1 MLSSPQLTANS
12 ILLPLSTKT
21 SRGFLSFTKTYRSE
35 TRPCFIW
42 QRKRAHAHLGFH
54 TLTFT
59 QKKNG
64 ALRYIAAH
72 LPLSINRMDY
82 YLRIRDIQMLG
93 MLACVLAHPSLP
105 EPFKPPKV
113 DFKPDVIA
121 SSKPLTYG
129 SSSSQVTDTP
139 YQVSGSW

>member
-1 MLSSPQLTANS
+1 
-12 ILLPLSTKT
+12 
-21 SRGFLSFTKTYRSE
+21 
-35 TRPCFIW
+35 
-42 QRKRAHAHLGFH
+42 
-54 TLTFT
+54 
-59 QKKNG
+59 
-64 ALRYIAAH
+64 
-72 LPLSINRMDY
+72 MDY
-82 YLRIRDIQMLG
+82 YSRIRDIQMLG

>member
-1 MLSSPQLTANS
+1 M
-12 ILLPLSTKT
+12 
-21 SRGFLSFTKTYRSE
+21 
-35 TRPCFIW
+35 
-42 QRKRAHAHLGFH
+42 
-54 TLTFT
+54 
-59 QKKNG
+59 
-64 ALRYIAAH
+64 
-72 LPLSINRMDY
+72 NRMDY

-129 SSSSQVTDTP
+129 TSSSQVTDTP